1 MAKKFT
7 LVSEEEAEFLEWVA
21 TADTVVLECR
31 IGQHVFPGI
40 SDDKTTVA
48 PRRRGGYDLTAFCA
62 RLVEDRNC
70 GTELRK
76 VLTSDGILQH
86 AVAKYD
92 HDHFYMLPA
101 GVAEAGNNQLSK
113 RQRGIIRKEL
123 MRRKEAL
130 DARRKPQRGGLY
142 LGL

>member
-31 IGQHVFPGI
+31 VGQHTFPGI
-40 SDDKTTVA
+40 SDEKVTVT

-62 RLVEDRNC
+62 RVVEDQNC

-76 VLTSDGILQH
+76 VLTSDGILQF
-86 AVAKYD
+86 AVSKYD
-92 HDHFYMLPA
+92 HDHFYMLPP
-101 GVAEAGNNQLSK
+101 GVAEAANNQLSK

-130 DARRKPQRGGLY
+130 AARRKPQRRGVASGL
-142 LGL
+142 